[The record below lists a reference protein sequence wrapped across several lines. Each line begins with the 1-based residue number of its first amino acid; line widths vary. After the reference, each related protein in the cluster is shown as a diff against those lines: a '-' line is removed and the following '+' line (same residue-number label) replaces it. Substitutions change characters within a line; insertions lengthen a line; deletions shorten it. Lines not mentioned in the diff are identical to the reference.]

1 MDNHSRPGLLAVL
14 CLALALMAVAHAQE
28 SETLPPEQQVEPD
41 QPPPE
46 NADVAADTD
55 ADEGQETDDAEEAE
69 DASATGDPWLD
80 ERLVDIGRYAARHR
94 AAFIDEL
101 VRYLGAARGPATALT
116 GTPGWEAGDVYFACA
131 LARVTGRSCRLVVD
145 LREQRP
151 EASWN
156 ALAASLGAGPGTEAF
171 DRLKRGVVHSYQ
183 RWGRPLALDEELS
196 RSLAEGKDS

>member
-28 SETLPPEQQVEPD
+28 SEAPPPEQQVEPD

-171 DRLKRGVVHSYQ
+171 ARLKRGVVHSYQ

>member
-14 CLALALMAVAHAQE
+14 CLAFALMAVAHAQE
-28 SETLPPEQQVEPD
+28 SEAPPPEQQVEPD

-151 EASWN
+151 ESSWN
-156 ALAASLGAGPGTEAF
+156 ALAVSLGAGPGTEAF

>member
-28 SETLPPEQQVEPD
+28 SEAPPSEQQAESD

-46 NADVAADTD
+46 NADVGADTDAD
-55 ADEGQETDDAEEAE
+55 ADEGQEAEDAE

-94 AAFIDEL
+94 EAFIDEL

-151 EASWN
+151 DASWN
-156 ALAASLGAGPGTEAF
+156 ALASSLNAGPGTEAF
-171 DRLKRGVVHSYQ
+171 ARLKRGVVHSYQ
-183 RWGRPLALDEELS
+183 RWGRPLALDDELL
-196 RSLAEGKDS
+196 RTLADGKDS

>member
-14 CLALALMAVAHAQE
+14 CLAFALMAVAHAQE
-28 SETLPPEQQVEPD
+28 SEAPPPEQQVEPD

-171 DRLKRGVVHSYQ
+171 ARLKRGVVHSYQ

>member
-14 CLALALMAVAHAQE
+14 CLAFALMAVAHAQE
-28 SETLPPEQQVEPD
+28 SEAPPPEQQVEPD

-55 ADEGQETDDAEEAE
+55 TDEGQETDDAEEAE

-151 EASWN
+151 ESSWN
-156 ALAASLGAGPGTEAF
+156 ALAVSLGAGPGTEAF

>member
-14 CLALALMAVAHAQE
+14 CLAFALMAVAHAQE
-28 SETLPPEQQVEPD
+28 SEAPPPEQQVEPD

-151 EASWN
+151 ESSWN

-171 DRLKRGVVHSYQ
+171 ARLKRGVVHSYE

-196 RSLAEGKDS
+196 RSLADGKES

>member
-28 SETLPPEQQVEPD
+28 SETLPPEHQAESD

-69 DASATGDPWLD
+69 EASATGDPWLD

-151 EASWN
+151 ESSWN

-171 DRLKRGVVHSYQ
+171 ARLKRGVVHSYQ